1 LADGKPAEFSNIAV
15 ENFPSLAG
23 FNSSTKLFMKRSL
36 FTVVSGIALSSF
48 SLSSCDTP
56 TGAGAGYGAAAGAI
70 IGGAATGHVRGA
82 AIGAAAG
89 AATGALIGHSIQE
102 DRARAYGPVPPG
114 GWPLA
119 RYTNTPG
126 VFRSPYTGRRYDLSD
141 VPPGG
146 LTRDIDTGQLFRR
159 PYRGYY

>member
-1 LADGKPAEFSNIAV
+1 
-15 ENFPSLAG
+15 
-23 FNSSTKLFMKRSL
+23 MKRRF
-36 FTVVSGIALSSF
+36 FTVFSGIALSSF
-48 SLSSCDTP
+48 ILSSCDTP

-70 IGGAATGHVRGA
+70 IGGAATGNVRAA

-89 AATGALIGHSIQE
+89 AATGALIGHAIQE
-102 DRARAYGPVPPG
+102 DRVRAYGPVPPG

-126 VFRSPYTGRRYDLSD
+126 VFRSPYTGRHYDLRG

-159 PYRGYY
+159 PYGGYY